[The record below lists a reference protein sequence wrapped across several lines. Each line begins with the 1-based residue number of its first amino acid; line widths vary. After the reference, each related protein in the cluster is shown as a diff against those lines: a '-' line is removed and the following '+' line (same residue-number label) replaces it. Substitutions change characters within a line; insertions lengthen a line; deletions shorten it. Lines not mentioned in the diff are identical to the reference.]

1 MLILLRKTIFFESQC
16 TVYVADRDEDYV
28 VLSATVKNDC
38 DSLTRRLYLK
48 SSFLGVDEHSSMES
62 AVSIVPNPNNG
73 QMRINFEDMEGRTAI
88 RVFDMTGN
96 QIDAFETN
104 ISASRQSIDYTMKP
118 YTEGIYLFVFAN
130 HNRVFTKKVVIIQ

>member
-1 MLILLRKTIFFESQC
+1 
-16 TVYVADRDEDYV
+16 
-28 VLSATVKNDC
+28 
-38 DSLTRRLYLK
+38 
-48 SSFLGVDEHSSMES
+48 MES